1 MDKPLIRIAGD
12 PGQLPPQAV
21 ATSPRLE
28 PERVLLHMP
37 VDVRSASLAV
47 IATLMGL
54 FALHWARAVFV
65 PLLLAIMFTY
75 ALSPVVDALCRW
87 RMPRALSAAVLMLGL
102 VSAIGAGAYTLQDDV
117 DNLIQ
122 SMPEAART
130 LRKAVRGQNVQ
141 ADSNMDKVQKAAA
154 QLQMAAAQLSQA
166 SASGKGI
173 TRVQIE
179 KPAFN
184 INDYLVV
191 GTLGVVEMLGQFTA
205 VCFITYFMLAS
216 GDIFRR
222 KLAHIAGPNF
232 AKRKITVQAL
242 NEITQQVR
250 RYLVVQIVTSIGVG
264 LATSLMFWALGMNHV
279 AVWGIAAG
287 VLNLIPYL
295 GSIAVC
301 VLSAVAAL
309 TQFGSLDKALL
320 VASASVVLHII
331 SGYIIAPWLTS
342 RTSRLN
348 TVVVFVGMLAWG
360 WLWGVWGLLLGTPIM
375 MAIKAVCDRV
385 DELKAVGELMGGVEP
400 SRESAAVVNVP

>member
-1 MDKPLIRIAGD
+1 MDKPFMRSLSHDSEEPRA
-12 PGQLPPQAV
+12 PAV
-21 ATSPRLE
+21 KPE

-47 IATLMGL
+47 IAALMGL

-87 RMPRALSAAVLMLGL
+87 RLPRALSAAVLMMGL

-122 SMPEAART
+122 SMPDAARA
-130 LRKAVRGQNVQ
+130 LRKAMRGQHVQ
-141 ADSNMDKVQKAAA
+141 SDSNMDKVQKAAD
-154 QLQMAAAQLSQA
+154 QLQMAAEQLSQA
-166 SASGKGI
+166 SGSGGRGI

-179 KPAFN
+179 KPFFN
-184 INDYLVV
+184 LNDYVVV
-191 GTLGVVEMLGQFTA
+191 GTLGIMEMIGQFTA

-264 LATSLMFWALGMNHV
+264 LGTSLVFWAMGMHHV
-279 AVWGIAAG
+279 AVWGIVAG

-301 VLSAVAAL
+301 VLSALAAL
-309 TQFGSLDKALL
+309 TQFGSLDQALL
-320 VASASVVLHII
+320 VGSVSVILHII
-331 SGYIIAPWLTS
+331 SGYIVTPWLTS

-385 DELKAVGELMGGVEP
+385 DELKAVGELMGGIEP
-400 SRESAAVVNVP
+400 SKESAAVVNVP

>member
-1 MDKPLIRIAGD
+1 MRIAGEAD
-12 PGQLPPQAV
+12 EPPL
-21 ATSPRLE
+21 TSFKSE
-28 PERVLLHMP
+28 PDRVLLHMP

-47 IATLMGL
+47 IAALLGL

-65 PLLLAIMFTY
+65 PLLLSIMFTY
-75 ALSPVVDALCRW
+75 ALTPVVDALCRW
-87 RMPRALSAAVLMLGL
+87 RLPRSLSAAVLMLSL

-117 DNLIQ
+117 DNMIQ

-130 LRKAVRGQNVQ
+130 LRKAIRGTHTQ
-141 ADSNMDKVQKAAA
+141 ADSNMDKVQKAAN
-154 QLQMAAAQLSQA
+154 QLQLAAEQLSQVG
-166 SASGKGI
+166 SSGGVSGI
-173 TRVQIE
+173 TRVRIE

-184 INDYLVV
+184 INDYVVV
-191 GTLGVVEMLGQFTA
+191 GTLGIVEMIGQFTA

-264 LATSLMFWALGMNHV
+264 LATSLAFWALGMKHV
-279 AVWGIAAG
+279 AVWGIAAA

-295 GSIAVC
+295 GSIAIC
-301 VLSAVAAL
+301 VLSAIVAL
-309 TQFGSLDKALL
+309 TQFGSIDKAIL
-320 VASASVVLHII
+320 VASVSVLLHVV
-331 SGYIIAPWLTS
+331 SGYMITPWLTS

-360 WLWGVWGLLLGTPIM
+360 WLWGVWGLLLGTPIL

-385 DELKAVGELMGGVEP
+385 DELKAVGELMGGVE
-400 SRESAAVVNVP
+400 SSKDNAAINVP

>member
-1 MDKPLIRIAGD
+1 MRIAEEQETPQPLVKLD
-12 PGQLPPQAV
+12 PA
-21 ATSPRLE
+21 
-28 PERVLLHMP
+28 RVLLHMP
-37 VDVRSASLAV
+37 VDVRSASLAI
-47 IATLMGL
+47 IAALLCL
-54 FALHWARAVFV
+54 FALRWAQAVFI
-65 PLLLAIMFTY
+65 PLLVAIMFTY
-75 ALSPVVDALCRW
+75 ALTPVVDALCRW
-87 RMPRALSAAVLMLGL
+87 RLPRSVGAAVLLMGL
-102 VSAIGAGAYTLQDDV
+102 VSALGAGAYHLQDDA

-122 SMPEAART
+122 SLPDAART
-130 LRKAVRGQNVQ
+130 LRKALSGTRSPS
-141 ADSNMDKVQKAAA
+141 DSNMDKVQKAAD
-154 QLQMAAAQLSQA
+154 QLQMAATQLSQV
-166 SASGKGI
+166 SASGGAGI

-184 INDYLVV
+184 VHDYVVV
-191 GTLGVVEMLGQFTA
+191 GTLGVAVMVGQVTA

-222 KLAHIAGPNF
+222 KLARIAGPNF
-232 AKRKITVQAL
+232 AKRKITVQVL

-250 RYLVVQIVTSIGVG
+250 RYLVVQIVTSVGVG
-264 LATSLMFWALGMNHV
+264 LATSLAFWAIGLKHV
-279 AVWGIAAG
+279 AVWGIAAA

-301 VLSAVAAL
+301 ALSAIVAL

-320 VASASVVLHII
+320 VASVSVLLHVV
-331 SGYIIAPWLTS
+331 SGYMITPWLTS

-385 DELKAVGELMGGVEP
+385 DELKGVGELMGGVEP
-400 SRESAAVVNVP
+400 

>member
-1 MDKPLIRIAGD
+1 MRIAGD
-12 PGQLPPQAV
+12 TDEAPPPLKPEA
-21 ATSPRLE
+21 
-28 PERVLLHMP
+28 ERVLLHMP

-75 ALSPVVDALCRW
+75 ALTPVVDALCRW

-117 DNLIQ
+117 DNLIK
-122 SMPEAART
+122 SMPEAARA
-130 LRKAVRGQNVQ
+130 LRKAVRGQHVQ
-141 ADSNMDKVQKAAA
+141 ADSNMDKVQKAAD
-154 QLQMAAAQLSQA
+154 QLQLAAAQLSQA
-166 SASGKGI
+166 SNAGGRGI

-179 KPAFN
+179 KPVFN

-191 GTLGVVEMLGQFTA
+191 GTLGIVEMIGQFTA

-250 RYLVVQIVTSIGVG
+250 RYLVVQILTSIGVG
-264 LATSLMFWALGMNHV
+264 VATSLVFWAIGMNHV
-279 AVWGIAAG
+279 AVWGIVAG

-301 VLSAVAAL
+301 ALSAVAAL

-320 VASASVVLHII
+320 VASVSVILHVI
-331 SGYIIAPWLTS
+331 SGYMIAPWLTS

-385 DELKAVGELMGGVEP
+385 DELKAVGELMGGVE
-400 SRESAAVVNVP
+400 SSKDSAAVLNVP

>member
-1 MDKPLIRIAGD
+1 MDKPLIRLAGD
-12 PGQLPPQAV
+12 ASQPPSAAV
-21 ATSPRLE
+21 SLKPE
-28 PERVLLHMP
+28 PDRVLLHMP

-75 ALSPVVDALCRW
+75 ALSPLVDALCRW

-130 LRKAVRGQNVQ
+130 LRKAMRGQHVQ

-154 QLQMAAAQLSQA
+154 QLQMAAAQLSQV
-166 SASGKGI
+166 SDSGRGI

-184 INDYLVV
+184 IKDYLVV
-191 GTLGVVEMLGQFTA
+191 GTLGIVEMLGQFTA

-264 LATSLMFWALGMNHV
+264 LATSLMFWAMGMNHV

-309 TQFGSLDKALL
+309 TQFGSIDKALL
-320 VASASVVLHII
+320 VAGGSVVLHII
-331 SGYIIAPWLTS
+331 SGYMIAPWLTS

-400 SRESAAVVNVP
+400 TRESAAVVNVP

>member
-1 MDKPLIRIAGD
+1 MRLAGEAD
-12 PGQLPPQAV
+12 EAPPTV
-21 ATSPRLE
+21 LKSE

-47 IATLMGL
+47 IAVLMGL

-65 PLLLAIMFTY
+65 PLLLSVMFTY
-75 ALSPVVDALCRW
+75 ALAPVVDALCRW
-87 RMPRALSAAVLMLGL
+87 RLPRALSAAVLMLGL

-117 DNLIQ
+117 DNLIK
-122 SMPEAART
+122 SMPDAARA
-130 LRKAVRGQNVQ
+130 LRKAVRGQHVQ
-141 ADSNMDKVQKAAA
+141 ADSNMDKVQKAAD
-154 QLQMAAAQLSQA
+154 QLQLAAAQLSQA
-166 SASGKGI
+166 SNTGGRGI

-191 GTLGVVEMLGQFTA
+191 GTLSIVEMIGQLTA

-264 LATSLMFWALGMNHV
+264 VATSLVFWALGMNHV
-279 AVWGIAAG
+279 AVWGIVAG

-301 VLSAVAAL
+301 ALSAIAAL

-320 VASASVVLHII
+320 VASVSVILHVI
-331 SGYIIAPWLTS
+331 SGYMIAPWLTS

-385 DELKAVGELMGGVEP
+385 DELKAVGELMGGVEG
-400 SRESAAVVNVP
+400 SKESAAVVNVP

>member
-1 MDKPLIRIAGD
+1 MRIAGEAD
-12 PGQLPPQAV
+12 EPPP
-21 ATSPRLE
+21 TSFKSE

-37 VDVRSASLAV
+37 VDVRSASLAM
-47 IATLMGL
+47 IAALLGL
-54 FALHWARAVFV
+54 FALHWARAVFI

-75 ALSPVVDALCRW
+75 ALTPVVDALCRW
-87 RMPRALSAAVLMLGL
+87 RLPRSLSAAVLMLSL
-102 VSAIGAGAYTLQDDV
+102 VSALGAGAYTLQDDV
-117 DNLIQ
+117 DNMIQ

-130 LRKAVRGQNVQ
+130 LRKAIRGTQAQ
-141 ADSNMDKVQKAAA
+141 ADSNMDKVQKAAN
-154 QLQMAAAQLSQA
+154 QLQLAAEQLSQVGSPGGA
-166 SASGKGI
+166 AGV
-173 TRVQIE
+173 TRVRIE
-179 KPAFN
+179 KPTFN
-184 INDYLVV
+184 INDYVVV
-191 GTLGVVEMLGQFTA
+191 GTLGIVEMIGQFTA

-222 KLAHIAGPNF
+222 KLARIAGPNF

-264 LATSLMFWALGMNHV
+264 LATSLAFWALGMKHV
-279 AVWGIAAG
+279 AVWGIAAA

-295 GSIAVC
+295 GSIAIC
-301 VLSAVAAL
+301 VLSAIVAL
-309 TQFGSLDKALL
+309 TQFGSIDKAIL
-320 VASASVVLHII
+320 VASVSVLLHII
-331 SGYIIAPWLTS
+331 SGYMITPWLTS
-342 RTSRLN
+342 RTSHLN

-400 SRESAAVVNVP
+400 ARDNAAINVP

>member
-1 MDKPLIRIAGD
+1 
-12 PGQLPPQAV
+12 
-21 ATSPRLE
+21 
-28 PERVLLHMP
+28 MP

-47 IATLMGL
+47 IAALLGL

-65 PLLLAIMFTY
+65 PLLLSIMFTY
-75 ALSPVVDALCRW
+75 ALTPVVDALCRW
-87 RMPRALSAAVLMLGL
+87 RLPRSLSAAVLMLSL

-117 DNLIQ
+117 DNMIQ

-130 LRKAVRGQNVQ
+130 LRKAIRGTHTQ
-141 ADSNMDKVQKAAA
+141 ADSNMDKVQKAAN
-154 QLQMAAAQLSQA
+154 QLQLAAEQLSQVG
-166 SASGKGI
+166 SSGGVSGI
-173 TRVQIE
+173 TRVRIE
-179 KPAFN
+179 KPTFN
-184 INDYLVV
+184 INDYVVV
-191 GTLGVVEMLGQFTA
+191 GTLGIVEMIGQFTA

-222 KLAHIAGPNF
+222 KLARIAGPNF

-264 LATSLMFWALGMNHV
+264 LATSLAFWALGMKHV
-279 AVWGIAAG
+279 AVWGIAAA

-295 GSIAVC
+295 GSIAIC
-301 VLSAVAAL
+301 VLSAIVAL
-309 TQFGSLDKALL
+309 TQFGSIDKAIL
-320 VASASVVLHII
+320 VASVSVLLHVV
-331 SGYIIAPWLTS
+331 SGYMITPWLTS

-360 WLWGVWGLLLGTPIM
+360 WLWGVWGLLLGTPIL

-400 SRESAAVVNVP
+400 SKDNAAINVP

>member
-1 MDKPLIRIAGD
+1 MRIAGEAD
-12 PGQLPPQAV
+12 EPPP
-21 ATSPRLE
+21 TSFKSE
-28 PERVLLHMP
+28 PDRVLLHMP

-47 IATLMGL
+47 IAALLGL

-65 PLLLAIMFTY
+65 PLLLSIMFTY
-75 ALSPVVDALCRW
+75 ALTPVVDALCRW
-87 RMPRALSAAVLMLGL
+87 RLPRSLSAAVLMLSL

-117 DNLIQ
+117 DNMIQ

-130 LRKAVRGQNVQ
+130 LRKAIRGTHTQ
-141 ADSNMDKVQKAAA
+141 ADSNMDKVQKAAN
-154 QLQMAAAQLSQA
+154 QLQLAAEQLSQVG
-166 SASGKGI
+166 SSGGVSGI
-173 TRVQIE
+173 TRVRIE

-184 INDYLVV
+184 INDYVVV
-191 GTLGVVEMLGQFTA
+191 GTLGIVEMIGQFTA

-222 KLAHIAGPNF
+222 KLARIAGPNF

-264 LATSLMFWALGMNHV
+264 LATSLAFWALGMKHV
-279 AVWGIAAG
+279 AVWGIAAA

-295 GSIAVC
+295 GSIAIC
-301 VLSAVAAL
+301 VLSAIVAL
-309 TQFGSLDKALL
+309 TQFGSIDKAIL
-320 VASASVVLHII
+320 VASVSVLLHVV
-331 SGYIIAPWLTS
+331 SGYMITPWLTS

-360 WLWGVWGLLLGTPIM
+360 WLWGVWGLLLGTPIL

-385 DELKAVGELMGGVEP
+385 DELKAVGELMGGVET
-400 SRESAAVVNVP
+400 SKDNAAINVP

>member
-1 MDKPLIRIAGD
+1 MDKLVEPTLPL
-12 PGQLPPQAV
+12 
-21 ATSPRLE
+21 SSE

-37 VDVRSASLAV
+37 VDVRSASLAA
-47 IATLMGL
+47 IAALMGL

-75 ALSPVVDALCRW
+75 ALTPVVDALCRW
-87 RMPRALSAAVLMLGL
+87 RMPRSISAAVLMLAL
-102 VSAIGAGAYTLQDDV
+102 VSALGVGAYTLQDDV
-117 DNLIQ
+117 DNMIQ

-130 LRKAVRGQNVQ
+130 LRKAMRGTHSQT
-141 ADSNMDKVQKAAA
+141 DSNMDKVQKAAN
-154 QLQMAAAQLSQA
+154 QLQMAAEQLSQVN
-166 SASGKGI
+166 ASGGAGI
-173 TRVQIE
+173 TRVRVE

-184 INDYLVV
+184 INDYVVV
-191 GTLGVVEMLGQFTA
+191 GTLGIVEMIGQFTA
-205 VCFITYFMLAS
+205 VCFIMYFMLAS

-232 AKRKITVQAL
+232 AKRRITVQAL

-264 LATSLMFWALGMNHV
+264 LATSLAFWAIGLKHV
-279 AVWGIAAG
+279 AVWGIAAA

-295 GSIAVC
+295 GSIAIC
-301 VLSAVAAL
+301 VLSAIVAL
-309 TQFGSLDKALL
+309 TQFGSIDKALL
-320 VASASVVLHII
+320 VASVSVLLHVI
-331 SGYIIAPWLTS
+331 SGYMVTPWLTS

-400 SRESAAVVNVP
+400 AKDNAAINVP

>member
-1 MDKPLIRIAGD
+1 MDKRASSLDGD
-12 PGQLPPQAV
+12 DLQPPMLPK
-21 ATSPRLE
+21 SE

-37 VDVRSASLAV
+37 VAVRSASLAV
-47 IATLMGL
+47 IAALLGL

-65 PLLLAIMFTY
+65 PLLLSIMFTY
-75 ALSPVVDALCRW
+75 ALTPLVDALCRW
-87 RMPRALSAAVLMLGL
+87 RLPRSVSAAVLMLAL

-117 DNLIQ
+117 DNMIQ

-130 LRKAVRGQNVQ
+130 LRKAIRGTHAQ
-141 ADSNMDKVQKAAA
+141 ADSNMDKVQKAAN
-154 QLQMAAAQLSQA
+154 QLQLAAEQLSQVN
-166 SASGKGI
+166 SSGGAGI
-173 TRVQIE
+173 TRVRVE

-184 INDYLVV
+184 INDYVVV
-191 GTLGVVEMLGQFTA
+191 GTLGIVEMIGQFTA

-264 LATSLMFWALGMNHV
+264 IATSLAFWAIGLKHV
-279 AVWGIAAG
+279 AVWGIAAA

-301 VLSAVAAL
+301 VLSAIVAL
-309 TQFGSLDKALL
+309 TQFGSIDKAVL
-320 VASASVVLHII
+320 VASVSVLLHII
-331 SGYIIAPWLTS
+331 SGYMITPWLTS

-360 WLWGVWGLLLGTPIM
+360 WLWGVWGLLLGTPIL

-385 DELKAVGELMGGVEP
+385 DELKAVGELMGGVEA
-400 SRESAAVVNVP
+400 SKDNAAINVP

>member
-1 MDKPLIRIAGD
+1 MRIAEEQETPQPLVKLD
-12 PGQLPPQAV
+12 PA
-21 ATSPRLE
+21 
-28 PERVLLHMP
+28 RVLLHMP
-37 VDVRSASLAV
+37 VDVRSASLAI
-47 IATLMGL
+47 IAALLCL
-54 FALHWARAVFV
+54 FALRWAQAVFI
-65 PLLLAIMFTY
+65 PLLVAIMFTY
-75 ALSPVVDALCRW
+75 ALTPVVDALCRW
-87 RMPRALSAAVLMLGL
+87 RLPRSVGAAVLLMGL
-102 VSAIGAGAYTLQDDV
+102 VSALGAGAYHLQDDA

-122 SMPEAART
+122 SLPDAART
-130 LRKAVRGQNVQ
+130 LRKALSGTRSPS
-141 ADSNMDKVQKAAA
+141 DSNMDKVQKAAD
-154 QLQMAAAQLSQA
+154 QLQMAATQLSQV
-166 SASGKGI
+166 SASGGAGI

-184 INDYLVV
+184 VHDYVVV
-191 GTLGVVEMLGQFTA
+191 GTLGVAVMVGQVTA

-222 KLAHIAGPNF
+222 KLARIAGPNF
-232 AKRKITVQAL
+232 AKRKITVQVL

-250 RYLVVQIVTSIGVG
+250 RYLVVQIVTSVGVG
-264 LATSLMFWALGMNHV
+264 LATSLAFWAIGLKHV
-279 AVWGIAAG
+279 AVWGIAAA

-301 VLSAVAAL
+301 ALSAVVAL

-320 VASASVVLHII
+320 VASVSVLLHVV
-331 SGYIIAPWLTS
+331 SGYMITPWLTS

-385 DELKAVGELMGGVEP
+385 DELKGVGELMGGVEP
-400 SRESAAVVNVP
+400 